1 MSVKIHSHA
10 IERMRE
16 RGVTENEVIKTV
28 EEGENFPVK
37 FGRVGFRRNFVF
49 RGSWRGRQYGTKQVE
64 AYVVKEGEDLIV
76 ITVVAK
82 YF

>member
-1 MSVKIHSHA
+1 VSVKIHSHA

-28 EEGENFPVK
+28 EESENFPAK
-37 FGRVGFRRNFVF
+37 FGRDGFRHSFAF
-49 RGSWRGRQYGTKQVE
+49 RGTWRGRRYGTKQVE